1 LQVRL
6 TSVEG
11 ASIRSAGGL
20 SMNGYLN
27 AMRRYFEFGG
37 RSSRYEFWF
46 FVLFVTIA
54 SIVASF
60 IDGLL
65 FGADQESIGILSPIV
80 SIVHLIPGIAVSV
93 RRLHDI
99 DRTGWWILLP
109 LVSVVVMIVLLGVV
123 ALTAEDPIAGLTGL
137 GMSMIIVGLVYLA
150 VLIVLI
156 VFYCTRGTP
165 GPNRFGPEPVMGE

>member
-1 LQVRL
+1 
-6 TSVEG
+6 
-11 ASIRSAGGL
+11 
-20 SMNGYLN
+20 MNGYLN

-60 IDGLL
+60 IDGLI
-65 FGADQESIGILSPIV
+65 FGADEESIGILSPIV
-80 SIVHLIPGIAVSV
+80 SLVHLIPGIAVSV

-109 LVSVVVMIVLLGVV
+109 FVALVVMAVLFGLVMATADDSTS
-123 ALTAEDPIAGLTGL
+123 ALSGL
-137 GMSMIIVGLVYLA
+137 GTSMVIVGVVYLA

-165 GPNRFGPEPVMGE
+165 GPNRFGPEPVV

>member
-1 LQVRL
+1 
-6 TSVEG
+6 
-11 ASIRSAGGL
+11 
-20 SMNGYLN
+20 MNGYLN

-46 FVLFVTIA
+46 FVLFVTIF

-60 IDGLL
+60 IDVLL
-65 FGADQESIGILSPIV
+65 FGADQESVGIVSPIV
-80 SIVHLIPGIAVSV
+80 SLVHLIPGIAVSV

-109 LVSVVVMIVLLGVV
+109 FVALVVMAVLLGGVM
-123 ALTAEDPIAGLTGL
+123 LTAEDPAAGLAGL
-137 GMSMIIVGLVYLA
+137 GASMVIVGLVYLA

-165 GPNRFGPEPVMGE
+165 GPNRFGPEPVV

>member
-1 LQVRL
+1 
-6 TSVEG
+6 
-11 ASIRSAGGL
+11 
-20 SMNGYLN
+20 MNGYLN

-46 FVLFVTIA
+46 FVLFVLIA

-80 SIVHLIPGIAVSV
+80 SLVHLIPGIAVSV

-109 LVSVVVMIVLLGVV
+109 AVGSIAMTVFLGSVV
-123 ALTAEDPIAGLTGL
+123 LTADDPVAALAGLGI
-137 GMSMIIVGLVYLA
+137 SMAIAGLVYLA
-150 VLIVLI
+150 VFVVLI

-165 GPNRFGPEPVMGE
+165 GPNRFGPKPVV

>member
-1 LQVRL
+1 
-6 TSVEG
+6 
-11 ASIRSAGGL
+11 
-20 SMNGYLN
+20 MNGYLN

-46 FVLFVTIA
+46 FVLFVTIF

-65 FGADQESIGILSPIV
+65 FGADQESVGIISPIV
-80 SIVHLIPGIAVSV
+80 SLVHLIPGIAVSV

-109 LVSVVVMIVLLGVV
+109 FVALVVMAVLLGVV
-123 ALTAEDPIAGLTGL
+123 MLTAEDPAAGVAGL
-137 GMSMIIVGLVYLA
+137 GMSMFIVGLVYLV

-156 VFYCTRGTP
+156 VFYCTRGTS
-165 GPNRFGPEPVMGE
+165 GPNRFGPEPLRGE